1 MNFVD
6 EMTQIFTLF
15 LLLILLSVF
24 MDSDFRRLC
33 FNRPRSKQ
41 VYLQHARFGIDFF
54 FSFFTFT
61 KRLETRIGIKQRNN
75 EGH

>member
-1 MNFVD
+1 
-6 EMTQIFTLF
+6 
-15 LLLILLSVF
+15 

-61 KRLETRIGIKQRNN
+61 ERLETRNGIKQRNN
-75 EGH
+75 EGHCLPLRKENIISSLQNVQ